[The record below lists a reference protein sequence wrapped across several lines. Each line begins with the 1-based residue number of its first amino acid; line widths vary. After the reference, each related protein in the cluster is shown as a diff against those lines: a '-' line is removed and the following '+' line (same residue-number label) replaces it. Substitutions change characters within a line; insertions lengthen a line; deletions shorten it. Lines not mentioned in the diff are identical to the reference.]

1 MGERHSNEQIRTEK
15 IVLPAKIVAREH
27 PKSSLSTD
35 NGRYSIAH
43 QRYSSGSY
51 RIFWFQLASRRPPMP
66 TSRMTMSTAASS
78 KMRSAVKVLRSS
90 KEERQVPCVVSV
102 SSTWCRVVM
111 YEARETGLLLMEMQS
126 WMRPMRR
133 VPSMLVRRADT
144 LPLPFM
150 PAMWMVGRVRLG
162 SMIDTKND
170 RLSSVHHRSIL
181 GVD

>member
-1 MGERHSNEQIRTEK
+1 
-15 IVLPAKIVAREH
+15 
-27 PKSSLSTD
+27 
-35 NGRYSIAH
+35 
-43 QRYSSGSY
+43 
-51 RIFWFQLASRRPPMP
+51 
-66 TSRMTMSTAASS
+66 MSTAASS
-78 KMRSAVKVLRSS
+78 SMRSAVKVLRSS

-126 WMRPMRR
+126 WMRPMQRAPR
-133 VPSMLVRRADT
+133 MLVRRADT

-150 PAMWMVGRVRLG
+150 PAMWMVGRVYGVRLG

-170 RLSSVHHRSIL
+170 RLSSIHHRSIL